1 MSDIIKIFA
10 KIGTHY
16 LEDEKRV
23 KNKAYEY
30 DIIKVYLFDI

>member
-1 MSDIIKIFA
+1 MGDIIKTLST
-10 KIGTHY
+10 IGTHY

-30 DIIKVYLFDI
+30 TRIKV